1 MESSWVEGFRDRI
14 WAAIL
19 LDVQGEYAEIS
30 VQENTKQRAL
40 KRWSYLPRFQLYS
53 FYFYFN

>member
-30 VQENTKQRAL
+30 VQENTK
-40 KRWSYLPRFQLYS
+40 RWSYLPRFQLYS